1 MVDPRNTGTV
11 AELLNAINPVLAER
25 ELQITIWPDGVARF
39 EGSAA
44 QLEAE
49 GITAKGFKWLRA
61 AAFVRWEANG
71 FDYVLCRTR
80 PQGWKGSKTTWF
92 EVDNWTVNISVT
104 GRDYFERNRLK
115 LVRKSAELQAE
126 LQAECRR
133 RTPAGLREWETKWSH
148 YFDARDD
155 KAFQAFKALI
165 PGLIPP
171 KRGRKAKT
179 TTSGAAQ

>member
-1 MVDPRNTGTV
+1 MVEPRNTD
-11 AELLNAINPVLAER
+11 AELIATTTPALAER
-25 ELQITIWPDGVARF
+25 ELQITIWPDESTKF

-44 QLEAE
+44 QLVAE
-49 GITAKGFKWLRA
+49 GIIAKGFKWPRA
-61 AAFVRWEANG
+61 AALERWEANG
-71 FDYVLCRTR
+71 FDYWLSRAR
-80 PQGWKGSKTTWF
+80 PQGWKGSMKTWL
-92 EVDNWTVNISVT
+92 EVDNWVVHIRVA

-126 LQAECRR
+126 LRAECRR
-133 RTPAGLREWETKWSH
+133 RPPAGLREWETKWSH